1 MLNFIVF
8 YCDSVK
14 SKNNSVPKKRIKPYA
29 FCIFRIS
36 IKQKILENV
45 EKNKLLRFIA
55 LGMDSMKIIYNLE
68 KLKTL
73 KNKYLDG
80 NTGYLQLDDF
90 NKLRRNLKIVRFK
103 NGIAREISF

>member
-1 MLNFIVF
+1 MKVFI
-8 YCDSVK
+8 
-14 SKNNSVPKKRIKPYA
+14 
-29 FCIFRIS
+29 
-36 IKQKILENV
+36 
-45 EKNKLLRFIA
+45 
-55 LGMDSMKIIYNLE
+55 
-68 KLKTL
+68 KTL